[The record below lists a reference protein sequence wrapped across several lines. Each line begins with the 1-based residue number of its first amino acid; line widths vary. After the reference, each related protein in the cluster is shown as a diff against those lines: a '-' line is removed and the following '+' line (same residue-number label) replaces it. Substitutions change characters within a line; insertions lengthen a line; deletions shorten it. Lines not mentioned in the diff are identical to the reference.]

1 MVASAPVEPESGA
14 PVLHCPLCATEQ
26 KRVRLVPLGRFFV
39 HEDGKPRARRC
50 HVTTFTPVVAE
61 AKVNTAP
68 Q

>member
-1 MVASAPVEPESGA
+1 
-14 PVLHCPLCATEQ
+14 VLHCPLCATEQ

-39 HEDGKPRARRC
+39 HEDGKARARRC